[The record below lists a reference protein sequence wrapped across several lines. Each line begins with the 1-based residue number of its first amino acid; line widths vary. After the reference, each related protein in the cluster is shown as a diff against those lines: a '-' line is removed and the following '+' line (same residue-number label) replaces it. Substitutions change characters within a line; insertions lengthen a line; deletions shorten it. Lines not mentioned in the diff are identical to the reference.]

1 MTFRNPGGGGGG
13 GEEGNMR
20 LISILFQRN
29 RKFELRMEVRELSY
43 QLGQQGYKALTDKN
57 VLLSTMFKETL

>member
-1 MTFRNPGGGGGG
+1 MTLRNPGVCEGGGG

-57 VLLSTMFKETL
+57 VQLLIMFK

>member
-43 QLGQQGYKALTDKN
+43 QLGQQGYKALVDKN
-57 VLLSTMFKETL
+57 VLLLTMFM

>member
-1 MTFRNPGGGGGG
+1 
-13 GEEGNMR
+13 MR

-57 VLLSTMFKETL
+57 VLLSTMSKETL

>member
-13 GEEGNMR
+13 EEGNVR

-57 VLLSTMFKETL
+57 ILLSTMFKETL